1 MKYFIGHD
9 SRYPE
14 TSLVCYSS
22 MANWIPT
29 RDLKLLRLHD
39 LREHYTR
46 DNDTRQATE
55 FSFTRFLVPFLCN
68 YKGWAV
74 FCDGDFLWVRDPSA
88 LERFC
93 DPTMS
98 VLCVQHDIKPEQ
110 LSSKKMD
117 GKPQLWYERKNWSS
131 LMLINC
137 EHPNTK
143 TLTPDVVNTA
153 TASYLHRLEW
163 AKDDIGYLPT
173 EFNFLVG
180 YYEPRPNVHAY
191 HYTDGVP
198 LYPGYENCEYS
209 DLWFAEHERQL
220 NTTQM

>member
-9 SRYPE
+9 SKYPQ

-22 MANWIPT
+22 MTKWLPT
-29 RDLKLLRLHD
+29 SEVQLLRLHD
-39 LREHYTR
+39 LYDHYKR
-46 DNDTRQATE
+46 DHDTNQATE
-55 FSFTRFLVPFLCN
+55 FSFTRFLVPFLCD

-74 FCDGDFLWVRDPSA
+74 FCDGDFLWVDDPA
-88 LERFC
+88 KLEQYC
-93 DPTMS
+93 DPDMS
-98 VLCVQHDIKPEQ
+98 VLCVQHDITAEQ

-153 TASYLHRLEW
+153 NAGYLHRLEW
-163 AKDDIGYLPT
+163 AKDKIGSLPL

-180 YYEPRPNVHAY
+180 YYKLIPNVCAY

-198 LYPGYENCEYS
+198 LYPGHESCEYS
-209 DLWFAEHERQL
+209 DLWFAVYRHFYK
-220 NTTQM
+220 